1 MSSRRLWG
9 GSSRRLSALFLV
21 VVLPPA
27 ATLVWLGLQLVEQ
40 DRSLWAQRELEG
52 RQAAA
57 EAIVYSLNQSLAD
70 AERHLSDGEVPPG
83 AVRFVMSPQGVK
95 AHPPT
100 RLLWLPT
107 LPVMPAAEAAPFT
120 DAEIF
125 EFQGGAE
132 GALAV
137 YEELGALDE
146 SCGPGWCSCACGACP
161 PPRTQVERCVN
172 GVSPPRG
179 DQRDCHLR
187 HPGGL
192 TGPPGHLPATLPA
205 GHRREDRGS
214 GGGGFPARRQRGAL
228 GSNRRDR
235 FVDDD
240 APR

>member
-1 MSSRRLWG
+1 MRRTDE
-9 GSSRRLSALFLV
+9 
-21 VVLPPA
+21 P
-27 ATLVWLGLQLVEQ
+27 TLHRPL
-40 DRSLWAQRELEG
+40 
-52 RQAAA
+52 
-57 EAIVYSLNQSLAD
+57 
-70 AERHLSDGEVPPG
+70 
-83 AVRFVMSPQGVK
+83 
-95 AHPPT
+95 PT
-100 RLLWLPT
+100 RLVTAL
-107 LPVMPAAEAAPFT
+107 AGCRAEARGDAARRRFAPC
-120 DAEIF
+120 
-125 EFQGGAE
+125 
-132 GALAV
+132 V
-137 YEELGALDE
+137 
-146 SCGPGWCSCACGACP
+146 SCGFPRCPSCRRPRPRHSPKRRYSSSKGGRRVRLRSTRSWGTRRVLRSGGWCSCACGTCP

-192 TGPPGHLPATLPA
+192 AGPPGHLPATLPA